1 MHIFTRIYSTLSIAL
16 ERDQVQWKIFKEWL
30 GKFTEGMIDIIIDG
44 ANVGFYK
51 QNFFG
56 APTHIEYR
64 QVNKYIRRLL
74 LLTDIYKHTFILCR
88 WIGCCGV

>member
-1 MHIFTRIYSTLSIAL
+1 MHIYTRIYATLSTAL

-64 QVNKYIRRLL
+64 QVYKYIRRLF
-74 LLTDIYKHTFILCR
+74 LLTD
-88 WIGCCGV
+88 V